1 MFSFVEWSVFM
12 YLYRRRA
19 DVVRQVDGDT
29 IVTIAVFG
37 TTLEKFT
44 VGNAILVFAS
54 TGSIVFIWLDYI
66 LRTQFLRS

>member
-1 MFSFVEWSVFM
+1 MNT
-12 YLYRRRA
+12 RRTI
-19 DVVRQVDGDT
+19 VWTISILTGIVST

-66 LRTQFLRS
+66 LRTQYLRS